1 MDKHNIYIK
10 ELLDLTLEI
19 IYLLTGEDYTVVKK
33 TSGDGQYPINMDPS
47 HFLTSESN
55 TNKKILE
62 GWKYLED
69 SKDLYTDGNSEIQ
82 QIIPTLDGSSN
93 GNPPE
98 RCPRSLYSWD
108 SIQEDHTIPHHHQVQ
123 ELADVKVEGKE
134 EAEEMCVIGGPHS
147 TDKVKVRVAI
157 KEEGIFPEISTDGH
171 LDCDLED
178 NVISQDC
185 QGEKP
190 ATQNSHHSEESSS
203 DLSNAEESSSDQADS
218 VPPATL
224 PGPHIMDGPPDPA
237 NLEET
242 SANSSHSVSP
252 VVYSIARSPDASKPE
267 ESPSNSLETA
277 SPGLHNIARSPVL
290 SIAEDQP
297 VCKSEKVEPCPSTEK
312 GECLSYPIVRSGHQ
326 VSITLPPSQSMLAR
340 SANVQKILELVNKM
354 TDLLTREIGSREERD
369 IMEHQP
375 RNDEVIPTKRC
386 LNLNYSRDFTQEHH
400 IPYHIQSEDL
410 RDVKTEILKDTE
422 MHVEA
427 DQQSKEVV
435 EMVVRI
441 KEEESSM
448 QTGTR
453 NLHMRNIL
461 EGHLDVTQDSPGERP
476 VNPDINPEGSSHC
489 KSETCSKLCEYSTWE
504 LGFAED
510 QKVDTNIGSYGC
522 SECGKGFS
530 CDEDR
535 DKHQRIHATRKPFSC
550 SDCEKRFQVKSK
562 LIRHVRV
569 HTGEKPYSC
578 TVCGRCFSNKKNLA
592 IHVRR
597 LHPDDKLFSC
607 SDCGMCF
614 HEKGRLVSSVRT
626 KNYHIPNQ
634 PWLLHHCLGVF
645 AEDHRHDC

>member
-1 MDKHNIYIK
+1 
-10 ELLDLTLEI
+10 
-19 IYLLTGEDYTVVKK
+19 
-33 TSGDGQYPINMDPS
+33 
-47 HFLTSESN
+47 
-55 TNKKILE
+55 
-62 GWKYLED
+62 
-69 SKDLYTDGNSEIQ
+69 
-82 QIIPTLDGSSN
+82 
-93 GNPPE
+93 
-98 RCPRSLYSWD
+98 
-108 SIQEDHTIPHHHQVQ
+108 
-123 ELADVKVEGKE
+123 
-134 EAEEMCVIGGPHS
+134 
-147 TDKVKVRVAI
+147 
-157 KEEGIFPEISTDGH
+157 
-171 LDCDLED
+171 
-178 NVISQDC
+178 
-185 QGEKP
+185 
-190 ATQNSHHSEESSS
+190 
-203 DLSNAEESSSDQADS
+203 
-218 VPPATL
+218 
-224 PGPHIMDGPPDPA
+224 
-237 NLEET
+237 
-242 SANSSHSVSP
+242 
-252 VVYSIARSPDASKPE
+252 
-267 ESPSNSLETA
+267 
-277 SPGLHNIARSPVL
+277 
-290 SIAEDQP
+290 
-297 VCKSEKVEPCPSTEK
+297 
-312 GECLSYPIVRSGHQ
+312 
-326 VSITLPPSQSMLAR
+326 
-340 SANVQKILELVNKM
+340 
-354 TDLLTREIGSREERD
+354 
-369 IMEHQP
+369 MEHQP

-614 HEKGRLVSSVRT
+614 HEKGRLVMHRRIHTSEKERPRPYACPECQKGFT
-626 KNYHIPNQ
+626 KNSDLVRHRRTHTGEKPFS
-634 PWLLHHCLGVF
+634 CSECGKCF
-645 AEDHRHDC
+645 AQKAQLITHLRVHRVEKPAT